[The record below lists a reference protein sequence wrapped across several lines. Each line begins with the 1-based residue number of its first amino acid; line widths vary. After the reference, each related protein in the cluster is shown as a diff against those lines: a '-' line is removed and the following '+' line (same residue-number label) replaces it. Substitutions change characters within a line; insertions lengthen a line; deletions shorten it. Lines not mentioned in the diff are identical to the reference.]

1 MHGRPLTKIH
11 IVHMYSVC
19 CNVMYTT
26 VNLGEKTTALRPNQ
40 FVAQVKEMHKMDEGF
55 KEEFKVSNT
64 QMHY

>member
-1 MHGRPLTKIH
+1 
-11 IVHMYSVC
+11 MYSVC